1 MVCEAWKLTIHAPDP
16 QQAVTVAPVGMAF
29 VSQLPGSLSLKI
41 DSQTQEAAKL
51 GLYLML
57 LYQISDIDYAS
68 KYP

>member
-1 MVCEAWKLTIHAPDP
+1 
-16 QQAVTVAPVGMAF
+16 MAF
-29 VSQLPGSLSLKI
+29 IFQLPGSLSLKI